1 MSKSDRRV
9 EACGA
14 VDELN
19 AVLGVLISLLPKEAT
34 IPLEDMDRIQSDL
47 FHIGAIL
54 ATTFDSP
61 TFASIEGIDDE
72 EIKFLERAA
81 DRMEEEL
88 VPLRAFILPR
98 GHLSAAWA
106 HVARTVCRRAERRM
120 IGLSGESSADRPDKE
135 LRTALVFMNRL
146 SDYLFVVA
154 RYCNRIRGTEEKI
167 WGQ

>member
-1 MSKSDRRV
+1 VSKSDQRV

-19 AVLGVLISLLPKEAT
+19 AVLGVLISLLPKEVA
-34 IPLEDMDRIQSDL
+34 IPPEEMDRIQSNL

-54 ATTFDSP
+54 ATTFDSS
-61 TFASIEGIDDE
+61 TFASLDGIAEE
-72 EIKFLERAA
+72 EIRFLERAI

-98 GHLSAAWA
+98 GHLSGAWA
-106 HVARTVCRRAERRM
+106 HVARTVCRRAERRL
-120 IGLSGESSADRPDKE
+120 IGLFTESSADRSNKAF
-135 LRTALVFMNRL
+135 RTPLVFMNRL

-154 RYCNRIRGTEEKI
+154 RYCNKVHGTEEKI